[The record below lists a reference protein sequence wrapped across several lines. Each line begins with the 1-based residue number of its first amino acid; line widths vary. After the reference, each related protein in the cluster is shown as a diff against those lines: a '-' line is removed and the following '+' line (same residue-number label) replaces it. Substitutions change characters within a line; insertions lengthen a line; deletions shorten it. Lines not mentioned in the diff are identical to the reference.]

1 MLRLKSLHLKNFGA
15 FKGEQEFSLPAAE
28 GVTVFYGENMR
39 GKTTLLNAF
48 RFALFGKILG
58 RGRRAVSFHDMV
70 NWEARSDGVQS
81 FEVQLN
87 LTHAGANY
95 RLTRT
100 CRPKSAAETPANHG
114 DYETAY
120 YLERGGH
127 ILPPQQAAL
136 ELERILP
143 EQIAR
148 FFLFDGELLQEYED
162 LLHDDTDMGPRISQA
177 IERILGLPTLTK
189 SRDSLKAALDRAEE
203 RVALA
208 AQRDQKTRQFGNE
221 LQGLVDERAVLNSD
235 LFRQEK
241 DLEDLRARKLA
252 VEDDMRRRVRMAALL
267 EKRGRLED
275 EVKNLEITIQGKRE
289 TISTAMAQAWAALL
303 RPKLTIA
310 LATNREKEKELQE
323 SVTRADVL
331 QNLADGSDSACPTCL
346 QVVSPEAQ
354 RKIHALVMKSDSSN
368 SVYARR
374 ELSAVRRR
382 IDALGTQLESS
393 NPEVLRLLWSD
404 LEDCRRNVY
413 SKTAEIEEI
422 QTQLTGDAEDELKG
436 LRRQYES
443 VIQQIT
449 ALEEGVS
456 ATRAKIITNAN
467 YREKIQSRLYK
478 LAGGQM
484 ETERNR
490 RDVAGKLHDLFK
502 EGVDV
507 YRDQLRYR
515 IEIDASRYFRMLTT
529 EPDYAGLRIND
540 SYGLTIIHKD
550 GSDIP
555 VRSASA
561 EHVVALS
568 LVAALQN
575 NAQLRGPI
583 VIDSPF
589 GRLDGGHRSHIVDVL
604 PKMADQVVLLVYK
617 EELPPDRAREALKG
631 RLRAE
636 WALERRS
643 ARHTELSQL

>member
-1 MLRLKSLHLKNFGA
+1 MLRLKSLHLKDFGA
-15 FKGEQEFSLPAAE
+15 FKGAQDFSLPDSE

-58 RGRRAVSFHDMV
+58 RGRRAVSFHDMI
-70 NWEARSDGVQS
+70 NWEARLDGVQS
-81 FEVQLN
+81 FEVQLQ
-87 LTHAGANY
+87 LTHAGADY

-100 CRPKSAAETPANHG
+100 CRPKSGSGVPASHE
-114 DYETAY
+114 DYVTDY

-127 ILPPQQAAL
+127 ILPVKQAAL

-162 LLHDDTDMGPRISQA
+162 LLHGDTAMGPKISQA
-177 IERILGLPTLTK
+177 IERILGLPTLTN

-208 AQRDQKTRQFGNE
+208 AQGDQKTREYGNQ
-221 LQGLVDERAVLNSD
+221 LQSLVEERDVLTSD
-235 LFRQEK
+235 LFRHAK
-241 DLEDLRARKLA
+241 DLEDLRARKGA
-252 VEDDMRRRVRMAALL
+252 VEDDMRRRERMASLL
-267 EKRGRLED
+267 DKRDRLKD
-275 EVKNLEITIQGKRE
+275 EVKKLELVIQEKRE
-289 TISTAMAQAWAALL
+289 AISKAMAPAWAAIL
-303 RPKLTIA
+303 RPKLTA
-310 LATNREKEKELQE
+310 AVTSHREKEAKLQA
-323 SVTRADVL
+323 SVTRAQVL
-331 QNLADGSDSACPTCL
+331 HTLAEGGEPACPTCL
-346 QVVSPEAQ
+346 QVVPPEAQ
-354 RKIHALVMKSDSSN
+354 AKIRALVEASDAGCSDP
-368 SVYARR
+368 RQR

-382 IDALGTQLESS
+382 LDALEAQLAAS
-393 NPEVLRLLWSD
+393 NPEALGLLWSD
-404 LEDCRRNVY
+404 YEARRREVY
-413 SKTAEIEEI
+413 SRSSEIEEI
-422 QTQLTGDAEDELKG
+422 EKQLTGDAEDELKG
-436 LRRQYES
+436 LRREYDS
-443 VIQQIT
+443 IVRQIA
-449 ALEEGVS
+449 ALEDGVCG
-456 ATRAKIITNAN
+456 TTKKLDQNAN
-467 YREKIQSRLYK
+467 YRDKIQKRLDK

-484 ETERNR
+484 ETERR
-490 RDVAGKLHDLFK
+490 RQDLASQLYDLFK
-502 EGVDV
+502 EGVEV
-507 YRDQLRYR
+507 YREQLRHR
-515 IEIDASRYFRMLTT
+515 VEADASRYFQLLTT

-540 SYGLTIIHKD
+540 SYGLTIIHQD

-555 VRSASA
+555 IRSASA

-589 GRLDGGHRSHIVDVL
+589 GRLDGGHRSHIVEVL
-604 PKMADQVVLLVYK
+604 PKMADQVVLLVYE

-643 ARHTELSQL
+643 ARHTELIQL